1 MTGLDSHPSADTALA
16 RIRFVLVEPTHSG
29 NVGAVARAMKNMGLT
44 RLVLVNPKCSIDAD
58 AIARAAGAD
67 DLLAAVELVQTLPEA
82 LTGCRLV
89 VGTSAR
95 LRHLDWP
102 MLDPRACGERLVAE
116 AGEAGGEVALLLGRE
131 SSGLSNDELAR
142 CHFLAH
148 IPTNPGFS
156 SLNLAAAAQVFA
168 YEVFT
173 AQQAGQAAS
182 ASVPASVPTSVPADL
197 APAEAMEAFHV
208 HLAET
213 LVDLG
218 FGHAEQSHR
227 LLQRLRRL
235 FHRARPDRVE
245 LNILRGILSA
255 AQGRRRAARGGQSAD
270 ASGQGTA
277 EDKAGQGSATL
288 APPDPGGGGR

>member
-1 MTGLDSHPSADTALA
+1 MAGLDKDLGGDSPLA
-16 RIRFVLVEPTHSG
+16 HIRFVLVEPTHSG

-44 RLVLVNPKCSIDAD
+44 RLCLVNPKCAIDAD

-67 DLLAAVELVQTLPEA
+67 DLLEAADLVPTLPEA

-116 AGEAGGEVALLLGRE
+116 AGEGGGRGEVALILGRE
-131 SSGLSNDELAR
+131 SSGLSNEELAR

-148 IPTNPGFS
+148 IPTNPRFT

-168 YEVFT
+168 YEVLSALHT
-173 AQQAGQAAS
+173 RHTGPAAE
-182 ASVPASVPTSVPADL
+182 ATPADL

-235 FHRARPDRVE
+235 FHRARPDRIE

-255 AQGRRRAARGGQSAD
+255 AQGRRRRLAGEVPAA
-270 ASGQGTA
+270 TP
-277 EDKAGQGSATL
+277 AGQASATL
-288 APPDPGGGGR
+288 APPEPGESGC

>member
-1 MTGLDSHPSADTALA
+1 MAELDNDSGEGNLLS

-44 RLVLVNPKCSIDAD
+44 RLVLVNPKCAIDAD

-67 DLLAAVELVQTLPEA
+67 DLLAAADIVATLPDA
-82 LTGCRLV
+82 LHGCRLV

-102 MLDPRACGERLVAE
+102 VLNPRACGERLVAE
-116 AGEAGGEVALLLGRE
+116 AGEGDVGLILGRE
-131 SSGLSNDELAR
+131 SSGLSNEELAR

-148 IPTNPGFS
+148 IPTDPGFS

-168 YEVFT
+168 YEVLT
-173 AQQAGQAAS
+173 ALGAHS
-182 ASVPASVPTSVPADL
+182 PEPPAEPAPADL
-197 APAEAMEAFHV
+197 APAEAMESFHV

-255 AQGRRRAARGGQSAD
+255 AQGRRRRPAGATRAATP
-270 ASGQGTA
+270 TA
-277 EDKAGQGSATL
+277 TTAGQASATL
-288 APPDPGGGGR
+288 ASPEPGGSGR

>member
-1 MTGLDSHPSADTALA
+1 
-16 RIRFVLVEPTHSG
+16 
-29 NVGAVARAMKNMGLT
+29 
-44 RLVLVNPKCSIDAD
+44 
-58 AIARAAGAD
+58 
-67 DLLAAVELVQTLPEA
+67 
-82 LTGCRLV
+82 
-89 VGTSAR
+89 
-95 LRHLDWP
+95 
-102 MLDPRACGERLVAE
+102 
-116 AGEAGGEVALLLGRE
+116 
-131 SSGLSNDELAR
+131 
-142 CHFLAH
+142 
-148 IPTNPGFS
+148 
-156 SLNLAAAAQVFA
+156 
-168 YEVFT
+168 
-173 AQQAGQAAS
+173 
-182 ASVPASVPTSVPADL
+182 
-197 APAEAMEAFHV
+197 MEAFHV

-227 LLQRLRRL
+227 VLQRLRRL

>member
-1 MTGLDSHPSADTALA
+1 MTGLDSHAFGEHVLA

-44 RLVLVNPKCSIDAD
+44 RLVLVNPQCSIDAD

-67 DLLAAVELVQTLPEA
+67 DLLAAAELVQTLPEA

-116 AGEAGGEVALLLGRE
+116 AGEARGEVALLLGRE

-173 AQQAGQAAS
+173 ALRAGPAGS
-182 ASVPASVPTSVPADL
+182 ASGPAPASDPADL
-197 APAEAMEAFHV
+197 ATAEAMEAFHV
-208 HLAET
+208 HLAKT

-255 AQGRRRAARGGQSAD
+255 AQGRRRAAQGGQPAD
-270 ASGQGTA
+270 ATGRGTT
-277 EDKAGQGSATL
+277 EPQAGQASATL
-288 APPDPGGGGR
+288 APPDPGGAGR

>member
-1 MTGLDSHPSADTALA
+1 MTGLDSHLSGDDVLA

-44 RLVLVNPKCSIDAD
+44 RLVLVNPRCSIDAD

-67 DLLAAVELVQTLPEA
+67 DLLAAAELVQTLPEA

-102 MLDPRACGERLVAE
+102 MLNPRGCGERLAAE
-116 AGEAGGEVALLLGRE
+116 AGNAGGEVALLLGRE

-148 IPTNPGFS
+148 IPTNPRFS

-173 AQQAGQAAS
+173 ALQAGPAA
-182 ASVPASVPTSVPADL
+182 PASVPADL

-255 AQGRRRAARGGQSAD
+255 AQGRRRAARGGQPAD
-270 ASGQGTA
+270 TTGQGTA
-277 EDKAGQGSATL
+277 EPQVGQGSATL
-288 APPDPGGGGR
+288 ASPDPGGGSR